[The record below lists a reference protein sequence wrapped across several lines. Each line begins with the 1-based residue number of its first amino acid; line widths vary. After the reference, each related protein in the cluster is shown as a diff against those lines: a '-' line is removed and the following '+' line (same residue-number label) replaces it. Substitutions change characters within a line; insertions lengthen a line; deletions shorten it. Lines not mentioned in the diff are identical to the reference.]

1 MDASLIFGTTLLA
14 GLSLSL
20 LAALTLYVYIRLRY
34 RRDAANRAAML
45 SQGIQ
50 RPYDRPPSQDDE
62 PLPTYM
68 HRNFARRERL
78 GGSESGANSAAGSDA
93 HSSVNDD
100 ASYHGSFFYW
110 LGVRAP
116 SYEQS
121 YRRERSRGPTIE
133 LVREMEES
141 SPAALDNTTDDP
153 AIAKLPTPTASV
165 KSAAKISSPA
175 VDDDGLESAGPVGVG
190 QSKARSCG

>member
-165 KSAAKISSPA
+165 KSATKITSCT
-175 VDDDGLESAGPVGVG
+175 VDDDELESAGPVGVG

>member
-1 MDASLIFGTTLLA
+1 MDASLIFGTTLLV

-20 LAALTLYVYIRLRY
+20 LAALSLYVYIRLRY
-34 RRDAANRAAML
+34 RRDAANHAAML
-45 SQGIQ
+45 AQHGTP

-68 HRNFARRERL
+68 YRNFARRERL

-110 LGVRAP
+110 LGIRAP

-141 SPAALDNTTDDP
+141 SPVLDNVTDGP
-153 AIAKLPTPTASV
+153 AIAKLPSPTASV
-165 KSAAKISSPA
+165 KSATKITSCTL
-175 VDDDGLESAGPVGVG
+175 DYDGLEGTEPAELGPN
-190 QSKARSCG
+190 KPRSSG

>member
-141 SPAALDNTTDDP
+141 SPAALDNTIDDP

-165 KSAAKISSPA
+165 KSATKITSRT
-175 VDDDGLESAGPVGVG
+175 VDDDGVE
-190 QSKARSCG
+190 